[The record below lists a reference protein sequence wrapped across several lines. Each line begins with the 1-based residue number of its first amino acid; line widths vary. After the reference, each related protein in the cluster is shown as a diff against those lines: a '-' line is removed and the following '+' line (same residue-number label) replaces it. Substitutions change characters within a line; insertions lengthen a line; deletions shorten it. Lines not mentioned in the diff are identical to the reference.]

1 MALFQ
6 KPATTEAEIQK
17 GKPLSI
23 SPDDVALMDEATWY
37 AKVYRGGDL
46 PQLTVRAVLMG
57 ALLGFLLAFTNL
69 YIGLKTGWAMGVAIT
84 ACILSYSLW
93 NGLMRLQIAKTPM
106 SILETN
112 CMQSTASAAGYS
124 TGSSMVSAIAA
135 LLVMS
140 SSTARPGGEH
150 LPWPILSAWTFFLAM
165 LGVCMAIPMKRA
177 MINKERLRFPSG
189 LAAATTLQ
197 SLYSNGGDAIAKAR
211 SLFVSAFVA
220 GLTPLLMDLRI
231 KGQGTNRSGIIPAS
245 SPIFDSWLPVLGHNP
260 QTGEALK
267 ASDWTFMLDHKLVMI
282 AAGALVGLR
291 VSIAMVVGGLLLA
304 YWVGPAALAAGALQ
318 EPGAAWR
325 EIGIWVGA
333 PMMVASGLLSF
344 AWQWRSIGRAFKR
357 KSRDVKAAE
366 IHAHA
371 EVPNSWFVW
380 GVFVSGIAI
389 VWLSQ
394 RYFNVPWYLGIVAVA
409 MTYFLSL
416 VACRVTGES
425 DITPVGAMGQL
436 TQLTFG
442 VLLPQR
448 ATANLM
454 TSAITSSASSSAADL
469 LTDLKSGYLLGADP
483 RRQFLAQFLGIF
495 SGTIATVVGFYL
507 LVPDATALTGVD
519 GRPAEFPAPGAQSF
533 LAVARVFQNGIESL
547 SPMARTCMFYGFLL
561 GIALAIAEKFA
572 PPKVSKWLPSATGLG
587 LGFILP
593 FQYPLS
599 MLIGA
604 VGDWVWERRN
614 KASADLY
621 IVPVSSGVVAGES
634 VVGVLVAAVNNF
646 IIKT

>member
-6 KPATTEAEIQK
+6 KPARTPEEIER
-17 GKPLSI
+17 GKPLLI
-23 SPDDVALMDEATWY
+23 TPEEVEQMDENTWY
-37 AKVYRGGDL
+37 SKVYRGDDL

-57 ALLGFLLAFTNL
+57 AGLGFLLAFTNL
-69 YIGLKTGWAMGVAIT
+69 YIGLKTGWGLGVAIT

-93 NGLMRLQIAKTPM
+93 NGLLRMRIAKTPM

-135 LLVMS
+135 LLIMS
-140 SSTARPGGEH
+140 SSAARPDGQH

-165 LGVCMAIPMKRA
+165 LGVCMAIPMKRS

-197 SLYSNGGDAIAKAR
+197 SLYSQGGDAVVKAR
-211 SLFVSAFVA
+211 ALFVAAFVA
-220 GLTPLLMDLRI
+220 GLTPLLMDLKV
-231 KGQGTNRSGIIPAS
+231 KGQGKNRAALLPDS
-245 SPIFDSWLPVLGHNP
+245 SAIFDPWLPMLGSAP
-260 QTGEALK
+260 KTGAALK
-267 ASDWTFMLDHKLVMI
+267 ASDWTFMLDHKLVML

-291 VSIAMVVGGLLLA
+291 VSLAMMLGALLLA

-318 EPGAAWR
+318 VPGAAWR

-344 AWQWRSIGRAFKR
+344 AFQWRSITRAFKR
-357 KSRDVKAAE
+357 KTESASVATVK
-366 IHAHA
+366 AHA

-394 RYFNVPWYLGIVAVA
+394 RYFFVPWYLGVVAVV
-409 MTYFLSL
+409 MTYFLAL

-425 DITPVGAMGQL
+425 DITPIGAMGKL
-436 TQLTFG
+436 TQLTYG
-442 VLLPQR
+442 VLIPQS

-454 TSAITSSASSSAADL
+454 TAGITASSASSAADL
-469 LTDLKSGYLLGADP
+469 LIDLKSGYLLGADP
-483 RRQFLAQFLGIF
+483 RRQFLAQFFGIF
-495 SGTIATVVGFYL
+495 SGTVATVVGFYL

-519 GRPAEFPAPGAQSF
+519 GRPPEFPAPGAQSW
-533 LAVARVFQNGIESL
+533 LAVARVFQEGIETL
-547 SPMARTCMFYGFLL
+547 SPMARMCMVYGLAAGVALTLL
-561 GIALAIAEKFA
+561 ERFA
-572 PPKVSKWLPSATGLG
+572 PRRMGAWFPSSTGLG

-599 MLIGA
+599 MLLGA
-604 VGDWVWERRN
+604 VGAYVWEKRN
-614 KASADLY
+614 KASADRL
-621 IVPVSSGVVAGES
+621 IVPLSSGMVAGES
-634 VVGVLVAAVNNF
+634 IVGVVVAAVNNF
-646 IIKT
+646 FLVR